1 MEPDVGGSGRFA
13 AIPREPIKVGVV
25 GLGKMGISHC
35 SIIGAHLDAALAGVC
50 DGSPLLRALFRQH
63 TSVPVYSNVDA
74 MLKEAAFDCLYIAVP
89 TALHAEMVNRAIDA
103 GVHVFCEK
111 PFILGS
117 QAGEAIVKR
126 VEQAGLVNQV
136 GYHNRFIATFEHA
149 KELLVQGAIGTP
161 YHFHAESSGPV
172 VTRRRGATWR
182 SESAKGGGCLYD
194 YASHTIDLTHY
205 LLNPVRDVRGTLL
218 KSIYSNGVEDAV
230 YSALTLR
237 DGLSGTLAVNWS
249 DGAFRKM
256 TTRMTIMGDRG
267 KLIVDAHELKVYAN
281 EDRPEQGIRV
291 GWNIQYLTDLTPAVD
306 FYLRGEEYSSET
318 TYFLRNIRDRTLG
331 SRCDFRTALL
341 TDRVIELLQDDGVRS

>member
-1 MEPDVGGSGRFA
+1 MGPDAGGSGRFA

-35 SIIGAHLDAALAGVC
+35 SIIGAHPDAVLAGVC

-63 TSVPVYSNVDA
+63 TSVPVYSSVAA
-74 MLKEAAFDCLYIAVP
+74 MLKEEAFDCIYIAVP
-89 TALHAEMVNRAIDA
+89 TALHAEMVNRAIDD

-111 PFILGS
+111 PFVLGS
-117 QAGEAIVKR
+117 QNGEEIVKR
-126 VEQAGLVNQV
+126 VEQSGLVNQV

-149 KELLVQGAIGTP
+149 KELIGQGVIGAP

-172 VTRRRGATWR
+172 VVRRRGATWR
-182 SESAKGGGCLYD
+182 SDSAKGGGCLYD

-205 LLNPVRDVRGTLL
+205 LLNPTQAVRGTLL

-230 YSALTLR
+230 YSALTLV

-256 TTRMTIMGDRG
+256 TTRMTVMGDQG
-267 KLIVDAHELKVYAN
+267 KLIVDAHELKLYAHH
-281 EDRPEQGIRV
+281 DWPELGIRI
-291 GWNIQYLTDLTPAVD
+291 GWNVRYLTDLTPAVD

-318 TYFLRNIRDRTLG
+318 SYFFRNIRDRTLG
-331 SRCDFRTALL
+331 GRCDFRTALL